1 MCVGEIHDCNSTVQM
16 PIATKLE
23 QLDILIEELE
33 LIRKMIN
40 PKHK

>member
-1 MCVGEIHDCNSTVQM
+1 MCVGEIHECISTVQM
-16 PIATKLE
+16 PIATNRE

-33 LIRKMIN
+33 LKRKMIK